1 MHTASRILPDT
12 LSLQHDFVSAIKIP
26 PVIISATK
34 YDFAFKSPILQ
45 PTGKIDAL
53 FPPTIASIT
62 SYVGLFNVL
71 QSKAFTQ
78 VYKDLTKS

>member
-26 PVIISATK
+26 PVIISATECG
-34 YDFAFKSPILQ
+34 FAFKSPILQ
-45 PTGKIDAL
+45 PTGKTDAL
-53 FPPTIASIT
+53 IPPTIASIT

-78 VYKDLTKS
+78 VYKVLTKS